1 MKRESIIDNN
11 SSPKQR
17 KFFYG
22 NKLIQIF
29 FFVKKLDFY
38 VVFVVEAEHVAA
50 GCLVVLQTA
59 DRRQHWARALVLQP
73 NPLGIYI
80 QYGGPAQG
88 SSTRTRTK
96 PTWFLY
102 SRWRTIIATRFQ
114 LRKTSSEVVNG
125 IITRNL
131 RDSENVRK
139 ENLHTMILF
148 NPLKHGK
155 FCLEFINEI
164 LCFLHGN
171 FESD

>member
-1 MKRESIIDNN
+1 MLSRLKVTRKGFN
-11 SSPKQR
+11 SLTGSLNEKQR

-88 SSTRTRTK
+88 
-96 PTWFLY
+96 
-102 SRWRTIIATRFQ
+102 
-114 LRKTSSEVVNG
+114 
-125 IITRNL
+125 
-131 RDSENVRK
+131 
-139 ENLHTMILF
+139 
-148 NPLKHGK
+148 
-155 FCLEFINEI
+155 
-164 LCFLHGN
+164 
-171 FESD
+171 

>member
-1 MKRESIIDNN
+1 MKRESIIENN

-73 NPLGIYI
+73 NPRGIYI
-80 QYGGPAQG
+80 QYALRT
-88 SSTRTRTK
+88 STRVEHS
-96 PTWFLY
+96 Y
-102 SRWRTIIATRFQ
+102 
-114 LRKTSSEVVNG
+114 
-125 IITRNL
+125 
-131 RDSENVRK
+131 
-139 ENLHTMILF
+139 
-148 NPLKHGK
+148 
-155 FCLEFINEI
+155 
-164 LCFLHGN
+164 
-171 FESD
+171 